1 MDTDRGVDEIMT
13 QAKIKVA
20 VAGARG
26 RMGQEVVKM
35 LLQDEQLQ
43 FVVAIDSKY
52 NGEDIGRF
60 VVGKELG
67 VPMMTSMEEAFTT
80 YQPDVLVD
88 FTTPQSIWQHM
99 QLALAH
105 GVRPVVGTTG
115 LTTEQMDEL
124 KKSYK
129 EAALGAII
137 APNFAIGAILCMKFA
152 SMAAKYMPH
161 VEIIELHH
169 DKKLDAPSGT
179 ALKTAELITQAR
191 SKMQQGHQEEE
202 ESIAGARGANY
213 DGFRI
218 HSVRLPGL
226 VAHQEVLF
234 GATGQTLSI
243 RHDSISRESFMPG
256 VNMAIKAVMNLDQL
270 IYGLEHLLD

>member
-1 MDTDRGVDEIMT
+1 MT
-13 QAKIKVA
+13 NNKITVA

-43 FVVAIDSKY
+43 FVVAIDTKDE
-52 NGEDIGRF
+52 GEDIGKF
-60 VVGKELG
+60 VVGKEIG
-67 VPMMTSMEEAFTT
+67 VPIYISLEEALTTFT
-80 YQPDVLVD
+80 PDVLVD
-88 FTTPQSIWQHM
+88 FTTPQSIYRNM
-99 QLALAH
+99 DIALTH

-115 LTTEQMDEL
+115 LTTEQMEEL
-124 KKSYK
+124 KNRSK
-129 EAALGAII
+129 ETGVGAII

-179 ALKTAELITQAR
+179 ALKTAELIAEARTQFA
-191 SKMQQGHQEEE
+191 QGHPDEE
-202 ESIAGARGANY
+202 ESIPGARGAEY
-213 DGFRI
+213 KGFRI
-218 HSVRLPGL
+218 HSVRLPGM

-243 RHDSISRESFMPG
+243 RHDSINRESFMPG
-256 VNMAIKAVMNLDQL
+256 VNMAIKAVMNIDYL

>member
-1 MDTDRGVDEIMT
+1 MT
-13 QAKIKVA
+13 TQTQQTIRVA
-20 VAGARG
+20 VAGAKG

-35 LLQDEQLQ
+35 LLQDDSLA
-43 FVVAIDSKY
+43 FVAGIDSRLSGVDV
-52 NGEDIGRF
+52 GEVIS
-60 VVGKELG
+60 GKPIG
-67 VPMMTSMEEAFTT
+67 VPFFNSLEEALDTER
-80 YQPDVLVD
+80 PDVLVD
-88 FTTPQSIWQHM
+88 FTTPHTGYRHM
-99 QLALAH
+99 EVAIER

-115 LTTEQMDEL
+115 FTPEQMDTLRERCRE
-124 KKSYK
+124 KQ
-129 EAALGAII
+129 LGAII

-152 SMAAKYMPH
+152 AIAAKYMPH

-169 DKKLDAPSGT
+169 DRKLDAPSGT
-179 ALKTAELITQAR
+179 AIKTAELIAEAR
-191 SKMQQGHQEEE
+191 RSFVQGHPEET
-202 ESIAGARGANY
+202 ESLTGARGAAF

-256 VNMAIKAVMNLDQL
+256 VSMAIKAVMNLDTL
-270 IYGLEHLLD
+270 VYGLEHLLD

>member
-1 MDTDRGVDEIMT
+1 MT
-13 QAKIKVA
+13 NNKIKVA

-35 LLQDEQLQ
+35 LLQEEQFQ
-43 FVVAIDSKY
+43 FVVAVDTKF
-52 NGEDIGRF
+52 NGEDIGIY
-60 VVGKELG
+60 VGGKEIG
-67 VPMMTSMEEAFTT
+67 VPITTSIEEAITT
-80 YQPDVLVD
+80 YKPDVLVD
-88 FTTPQSIWQHM
+88 FTTPQTIYHHM
-99 QLALAH
+99 DLALSH

-115 LTTEQMDEL
+115 LTTEQMEEL
-124 KKSYK
+124 KRRSS
-129 EAALGAII
+129 EAGIGAII

-179 ALKTAELITQAR
+179 ALKTAELIAEAR
-191 SKMQQGHQEEE
+191 TKVSQGHPDEE
-202 ESIAGARGANY
+202 ESIQGARGAEY
-213 DGFRI
+213 EGFRI
-218 HSVRLPGL
+218 HSVRLPGM

-243 RHDSISRESFMPG
+243 RHDSINRESFMPG
-256 VNMAIKAVMNLDQL
+256 VNMAIKAVMNLDHL
-270 IYGLEHLLD
+270 VYGLEHLID